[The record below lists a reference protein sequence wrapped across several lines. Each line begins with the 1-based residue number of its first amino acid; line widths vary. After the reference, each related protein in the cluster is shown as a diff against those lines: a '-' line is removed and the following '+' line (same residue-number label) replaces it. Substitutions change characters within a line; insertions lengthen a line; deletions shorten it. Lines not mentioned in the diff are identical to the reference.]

1 MTAVKKEI
9 IKAGPQSKNK
19 AANKIMAEA
28 VKLNID
34 VVTLFEQADLD
45 HNGKLDIKEIEKTFT
60 TLRLADRLSIRKI
73 FDINKDGG
81 IDLEEFKLILS
92 GKVPDSPSKKAKV
105 EDEGGDMFADDEE
118 AGAAGD

>member
-1 MTAVKKEI
+1 
-9 IKAGPQSKNK
+9 
-19 AANKIMAEA
+19 MAEA

-73 FDINKDGG
+73 FDTNKDGG